1 MEEKLSEAQN
11 ALNKALAE
19 RKKLESDAAQASDEL
34 QELKYE
40 LKSSDEKG
48 RHLSI
53 AIAKKDEELRSE
65 KEYTYEL
72 ESNKKQ
78 TDIQIKELQSRL
90 EESEEITKREAKK
103 ITIELKSRVKI

>member
-1 MEEKLSEAQN
+1 M
-11 ALNKALAE
+11 
-19 RKKLESDAAQASDEL
+19 
-34 QELKYE
+34 
-40 LKSSDEKG
+40 
-48 RHLSI
+48 SI